1 MVSIHDTHEFH
12 NYINSPPPLP
22 EFKIHPNTILDY
34 LKSNHETQYNLIKD
48 NKSVVQSLNNV
59 HLKFTLFLPMINE
72 EFAFKDYIY
81 RRVVDMSTD
90 FKDYIYRGV
99 VDMSTDFKVTSMNG
113 KPIKKLKNT
122 VNNKQILVKD
132 IKLRNGSIHIIKNK
146 F

>member
-34 LKSNHETQYNLIKD
+34 LKNNHETQYDFIKD
-48 NKSVVQSLNNV
+48 NKSVIQSLNNV

-72 EFAFKDYIY
+72 EY
-81 RRVVDMSTD
+81 D
-90 FKDYIYRGV
+90 FKDHMYRGV

-113 KPIKKLKNT
+113 KPIKKLKND